1 MLYCQVV
8 FHSLR
13 PHGLHAPCQ
22 NPLSSTISWSL
33 LKFMSIELVILSNH
47 LILCHSFFFLPS
59 IFPGIRIFSS
69 ESVLH
74 IRWSKY
80 WSFNFSQQ
88 SFQWIIRVDFLKD
101 GLVWAPCSPKDS
113 QESYPTPQFKS
124 INSSALS
131 LIYGPTLTS
140 VHDYWKNYSFDNI
153 DLYWQMMSLLF
164 NTLSRFVID
173 FLSKSKCQFHGC
185 SHCPQWFWS
194 QRN

>member
-1 MLYCQVV
+1 MLSQTHFTEPPGKPLAQNTDLYFVDVTLPTTLCV

-113 QESYPTPQFKS
+113 QESYPAPQFES

-131 LIYGPTLTS
+131 LLFDPTLIS
-140 VHDYWKNYSFDNI
+140 IW
-153 DLYWQMMSLLF
+153 LLE
-164 NTLSRFVID
+164 
-173 FLSKSKCQFHGC
+173 KS
-185 SHCPQWFWS
+185 
-194 QRN
+194 